1 MLTIYTKM
9 QSEIIFGFL
18 KWNSADCSAF
28 NSNSFSVFPIYYSLR
43 IKYTFDK
50 NTASERESETRNKTM
65 WTFVQAMI
73 SCAFKSLKLK
83 WIISAATS
91 LALSINNRSNSFLH

>member
-9 QSEIIFGFL
+9 QSEIIFWFL
-18 KWNSADCSAF
+18 KWNSADFSAF

-43 IKYTFDK
+43 IKYTSDK
-50 NTASERESETRNKTM
+50 NTASERERASEREHETRNKTM

-83 WIISAATS
+83 WIISASELLS
-91 LALSINNRSNSFLH
+91 LSQ